1 MGFHTTNS
9 DKIPTGLTYHYLRS
23 CASRGR
29 HSLLQS
35 LAVALVLLWPGLA
48 QAATDLRL
56 VTAVKARE
64 WKGARV
70 LVRQVDVNAREA
82 DGATALLWAA
92 QWDHLPTAEALLAAG
107 ADPNAA
113 NVYGVTPLYFAAT
126 NGSPALTTLLLR
138 HGARASSTLPTGE
151 TALMTAA
158 RTGNLAVVDA
168 LLEAGADLAAR
179 EKEKGQTAL
188 LWALAEGHR
197 AVVRRLVEQGADIRA
212 KTAAGYTPL
221 LFAVRHGDI
230 DSVRLFLGKGA
241 QVNEAATDGTTP
253 LLMAVVRGHVEIAEL
268 LLDTGADAKA
278 NGTGYTALHWAAGTW
293 ESAFARDYR
302 AGDWP
307 RLVGLA
313 GSRRLRTIAA
323 LLDHGADV
331 NARATRFVPRFGSS
345 AWKIHNGASPLG
357 ATPFFFAATVG
368 DVEVM
373 QALLARGADPAIGTQ
388 DGTTPLIATAGLAV
402 EESETRI
409 PESRHLDAVKLLI
422 DRGADVKAVNAQGD
436 TALHGAAFLGY
447 GTVARYLLERGA
459 ALNARNKSGQ
469 TPYRIAL
476 GIMVTQMFFSHP
488 ETAALL
494 KDAGGIE

>member
-1 MGFHTTNS
+1 MSPIRNPNVHW
-9 DKIPTGLTYHYLRS
+9 
-23 CASRGR
+23 SRR
-29 HSLLQS
+29 LLPL
-35 LAVALVLLWPGLA
+35 LAVASLFVS
-48 QAATDLRL
+48 AAAVSAAPDLRL
-56 VTAVKARE
+56 VTAAKGRDWSAIRTLVAR
-64 WKGARV
+64 
-70 LVRQVDVNAREA
+70 VDVNTRDAE
-82 DGATALLWAA
+82 GATALLWAA

-107 ADPNAA
+107 TDPNAA
-113 NVYGVTPLYFAAT
+113 NVYGVSPLYFAAS
-126 NGSPALTTLLLR
+126 NGSPALTALLLK
-138 HGARASSTLPTGE
+138 HGARASSALPTGE
-151 TALMTAA
+151 TILMTAA

-168 LLEAGADLAAR
+168 LLAAGAGLDAR
-179 EKEKGQTAL
+179 EQAKGQTAL
-188 LWALAEGHR
+188 FWALAEGHR
-197 AVVRRLVEQGADIRA
+197 AVVTRLVEKGADVRV
-212 KTAAGYTPL
+212 KTPAGYTPL

-230 DSVRLFLGKGA
+230 DSVRLFLDKGA
-241 QVNEAATDGTTP
+241 PVNEAATDGTTP

-268 LLDTGADAKA
+268 LLGAKADATA

-307 RLVGLA
+307 RLVGLS
-313 GSRRLRTIAA
+313 GERRLRMIAA

-345 AWKIHNGASPLG
+345 AWKIHNGASPMG
-357 ATPFFFAATVG
+357 ATPLFFATSVG
-368 DVEVM
+368 DTEVM
-373 QALLARGADPAIGTQ
+373 KVLLARGADPAIGTQ
-388 DGTTPLIATAGLAV
+388 DGTTLLMAAAGLAV

-409 PESRHLDAVKLLI
+409 PESRHLDAVKLLV
-422 DRGADVKAVNAQGD
+422 DLGADVTAVNNQGD

-459 ALNARNKSGQ
+459 VLNARNKGGQ

-494 KDAGGIE
+494 KAAGGVE

>member
-1 MGFHTTNS
+1 MIHTRN
-9 DKIPTGLTYHYLRS
+9 HVRS
-23 CASRGR
+23 LGR
-29 HSLLQS
+29 HLLPL
-35 LAVALVLLWPGLA
+35 LAVLALCALPASVS
-48 QAATDLRL
+48 AAPDLRL
-56 VTAVKARE
+56 VTAA
-64 WKGARV
+64 KGRDWTA
-70 LVRQVDVNAREA
+70 VRALATRTNVNAREA

-92 QWDHLPTAEALLAAG
+92 QWDHLPTAELLLAAG
-107 ADPNAA
+107 ADPNVA

-126 NGSPALTTLLLR
+126 NGSPALTALLLK
-138 HGARASSTLPTGE
+138 HGASAASALPTGE
-151 TALMTAA
+151 TVLMTAA

-168 LLEAGADLAAR
+168 LLAAGADPAAR
-179 EKEKGQTAL
+179 EKDKGQTAL
-188 LWALAEGHR
+188 FWALAEGHR
-197 AVVRRLVEQGADIRA
+197 AVVTRLVTAGADVRA
-212 KTAAGYTPL
+212 ATTSGYTPL

-230 DSVRLFLGKGA
+230 ESVRLFLAQGA
-241 QVNEAATDGTTP
+241 PVNDAARDGTTP
-253 LLMAVVRGHVEIAEL
+253 LLMAVVRGHVEIADL
-268 LLDTGADAKA
+268 LLEAKADPKA

-293 ESAFARDYR
+293 ESAFTRDYR

-307 RLVGLA
+307 KLVGLTGA
-313 GSRRLRTIAA
+313 QRLRMITRLI
-323 LLDHGADV
+323 DHGADV

-345 AWKIHNGASPLG
+345 AWKIHNGASPIG
-357 ATPFFFAATVG
+357 ATPFFFAASVG

-388 DGTTPLIATAGLAV
+388 DGTTPLMAAAGLAV

-409 PESRHLDAVKLLI
+409 PEARHLEAVKMLI
-422 DRGADVKAVNAQGD
+422 DLGADVKAANKQGD

-447 GTVARYLLERGA
+447 GTVARHLLERGA
-459 ALNARNKSGQ
+459 ELNARNTSGQ